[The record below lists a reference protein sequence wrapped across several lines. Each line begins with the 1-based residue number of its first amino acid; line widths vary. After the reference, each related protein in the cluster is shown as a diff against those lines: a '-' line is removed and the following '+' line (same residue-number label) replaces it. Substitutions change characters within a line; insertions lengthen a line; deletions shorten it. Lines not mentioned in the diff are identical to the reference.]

1 MEEEKKLS
9 FRKSLSC
16 FPTGV
21 AVATTNTSDLTPI
34 GITINSFSSVSLD
47 PPLISWCIDLNSNCL
62 NHFRE
67 NNNFAINILSK
78 NQIDICKH
86 FSGKDNKN
94 FNVIKWHI
102 SSLELPVLND
112 SVAIFECEIYQRF
125 NGGDHEIILG
135 RVLNHHNNEKIPL
148 IYGKSEFSYLNL
160 DNSKNE
166 N

>member
-94 FNVIKWHI
+94 LNVINKLKNSLVIKFI
-102 SSLELPVLND
+102 SKLFFCPPAALFGYWSIVSNL
-112 SVAIFECEIYQRF
+112 
-125 NGGDHEIILG
+125 
-135 RVLNHHNNEKIPL
+135 
-148 IYGKSEFSYLNL
+148 SYT
-160 DNSKNE
+160 
-166 N
+166 